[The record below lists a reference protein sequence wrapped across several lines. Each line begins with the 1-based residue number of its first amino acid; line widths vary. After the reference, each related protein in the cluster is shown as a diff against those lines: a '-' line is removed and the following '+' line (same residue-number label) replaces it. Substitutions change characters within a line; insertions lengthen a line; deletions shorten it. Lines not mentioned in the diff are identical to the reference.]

1 MSAVDFT
8 SVDFTRC
15 AVNFTVPYLL
25 TKASQAGDDGAC
37 SNTGNESIAGHQI
50 YAASDKADSVEART
64 S

>member
-25 TKASQAGDDGAC
+25 TW
-37 SNTGNESIAGHQI
+37 ER
-50 YAASDKADSVEART
+50 RT
-64 S
+64 RPNLVDTLTLLVAELAHR